1 MQTRGLTRR
10 DLLRRFFGAAT
21 LGALAP
27 CAANACTS
35 EEREPSATRPK
46 VVVVGGGAA
55 GVMAAWLLD
64 GRYDVVLLER
74 EAQLGGNVQGFTWE
88 QDGLQAT
95 VDVGAQYFHPG
106 PYPTYTKLL
115 ELLDLYHPGAESD
128 ADAYA
133 APSSISI
140 LGLGEENP
148 RFVSPLLPDRGW
160 PLTALWNST
169 AIGAFATITR
179 EARAWDK
186 DGDWSVTVEDWLQTL
201 SLSDEARAQVL
212 EPWIASLYSGD
223 IAQGRSLSARAALVF
238 LSRATTDNPL
248 ENVSYYTLTQGL
260 GEALRRMVADCQT
273 LDVRLNAKVVG
284 LTRQGE
290 QIQVRLEDGGEVVAD
305 HLVLA
310 SHPEVSSRLLADL
323 AGSEAQRAALDQVQ
337 SHDAT
342 LLLHTDP
349 IYAHADPKNWS
360 FLNCLVREGYC
371 EASMQ
376 LAAAVRPLSNGAPV
390 ALWKSW
396 ATHRAQDP
404 ADILH
409 RVEYRHILPTPATL
423 RGQDALRPL
432 QGEGGV
438 WFVGGWTMPF
448 DAQETALLSA
458 WSVAEALGS
467 LDTPHALA
475 LGELLAQEPAD
486 EA

>member
-1 MQTRGLTRR
+1 MQARGLTRR
-10 DLLRRFFGAAT
+10 GLLKRFFGAAA

-27 CAANACTS
+27 FAPHACTQD
-35 EEREPSATRPK
+35 EAGEPASARPK
-46 VVVVGGGAA
+46 VVIVGGGAA

-64 GRYDVVLLER
+64 GQCDVVLLER
-74 EAQLGGNVQGFTWE
+74 EAQLGGNVQAFEWE
-88 QDGLQAT
+88 QGGLQAT

-115 ELLDLYHPGAESD
+115 RLLDLYHPDAESD
-128 ADAYA
+128 ADSYA

-140 LGLGEENP
+140 LGLGEEDP
-148 RFVSPLLPDRGW
+148 RFVSPLLPDRSW
-160 PLTALWNST
+160 PLTASWNT
-169 AIGAFATITR
+169 ATIGAFATCTR
-179 EARAWDK
+179 EAREWDK
-186 DGDWSVTVEDWLQTL
+186 DGDWSVTVEDWLKTL
-201 SLSDEARAQVL
+201 SLSDNARTKVL

-223 IAQGRSLSARAALVF
+223 IEQGRSLSARAALVF

-260 GEALRRMVADCQT
+260 GEALRRMVDGCQT
-273 LDVRLNAKVVG
+273 LDVRLGAKVVG
-284 LTRQGE
+284 LSRQGAGVR
-290 QIQVRLEDGGEVVAD
+290 VRLEDGAELDAD
-305 HLVLA
+305 HLILA
-310 SHPEVSSRLLADL
+310 SHPEVSSRLLSDL
-323 AGSEAQRAALDQVQ
+323 PGSEAQRAALDQVQ

-349 IYAHADPKNWS
+349 IYAHADPMNWS

-409 RVEYRHILPTPATL
+409 RVEFRHILPTPATL
-423 RGQDALRPL
+423 RCQDALRPL

-438 WFVGGWTMPF
+438 WFVGGVD
-448 DAQETALLSA
+448 DA
-458 WSVAEALGS
+458 V
-467 LDTPHALA
+467 
-475 LGELLAQEPAD
+475 
-486 EA
+486 